1 MTCPVL
7 RWWFTACLS
16 AGISAIASA
25 QPGVGL
31 SVEPRP
37 FSVEGDA
44 IVTPLAAMP
53 GDASRGRAIVASRQT
68 GLCLLCHSGP
78 FPEQRAQGTL
88 APSLAGAGSRW
99 SEGQLRLR
107 VADARRIDPATMMP
121 SYYRIDGLT
130 RVGTAWQGR
139 PVLTGQEVED
149 VVAFLRT
156 QRD

>member
-1 MTCPVL
+1 MTWTVFAL
-7 RWWFTACLS
+7 RLWITACVT
-16 AGISAIASA
+16 AIAPASA
-25 QPGVGL
+25 QQSTV
-31 SVEPRP
+31 VEPRA

-53 GDASRGRAIVASRQT
+53 GDASRGRAIVVSRQT

-107 VADARRIDPATMMP
+107 VADARRINPATMMP

>member
-1 MTCPVL
+1 M
-7 RWWFTACLS
+7 ACLLAVVP
-16 AGISAIASA
+16 AGA
-25 QPGVGL
+25 QQGGD
-31 SVEPRP
+31 VEPRA
-37 FSVEGDA
+37 FRVEGDEIPA
-44 IVTPLAAMP
+44 PLAAEP
-53 GDASRGRAIVASRQT
+53 GNGLRGRAIVVSRQT

-78 FPEQRAQGTL
+78 FPEARAQGTL

-139 PVLTGQEVED
+139 PVLTGQQIED

-156 QRD
+156 LRDTP